1 MRTLVW
7 KIFVSFWIVQAL
19 FFSMVAILYGTF
31 RGQPPGLYAATG
43 VVAFCER
50 NAVQTYERSGSAALD
65 AYLSDLQLSSGIQM
79 FIVDFRGNELST
91 KPIPREQ
98 MVLLKRVLQNGKPE
112 YLDGSPGLIMAE
124 PIVRSV
130 RDGYA
135 VAVILPRGIP
145 GPERSVA
152 HLLRDLALGILIS
165 GIVCFMLARYLTA
178 PISRLRVAAQQ
189 ISKGNLAAR
198 AGKPTDK
205 RGDEI
210 GHLVGDF
217 DRMAA
222 QLESLVH
229 AQKRLIS
236 DVSHELRSPLT
247 RMNLALELI
256 RKVDH
261 PGVATAIERLE
272 RETDRL
278 NVMIGKLLVL
288 SRFEAEGQIVE
299 KADLPLQDL
308 LREVVTDADYEARN
322 LQRRVVLREVEP
334 CQVYGNA
341 EMLRSAFENVIRNAI
356 RHTAIGSDIDVLLSI
371 RTAREGSV
379 AQIKVRD
386 HGPGVPSISLE
397 DLFRPFYR
405 LDDSRERK
413 TGGVGL
419 GLAIAKQAVVLHGGE
434 VRAVNVPGGGLEVQF
449 TLPVVFSSQSVSKL

>member
-1 MRTLVW
+1 MQTLVW

-19 FFSMVAILYGTF
+19 FFSMAAILYGTF
-31 RGQPPGLYAATG
+31 RPQPPGLYAAIG
-43 VVAFCER
+43 LVAFCER

-79 FIVDFRGNELST
+79 FLVDSSGHQLST

-98 MVLLKRVLQNGKPE
+98 MALLKRVLQSGKLE

-135 VAVILPRGIP
+135 AAVILPRGIP

-152 HLLRDLALGILIS
+152 HLVRDLGLGILIS
-165 GIVCFMLARYLTA
+165 GIVCFVLARYLTA

-189 ISKGNLAAR
+189 ISKGDLAAR

-278 NVMIGKLLVL
+278 NAMIGKLLVL

-322 LQRRVVLREVEP
+322 LQRRVVFREVEP
-334 CQVYGNA
+334 CEVFGNA

-356 RHTAIGSDIDVLLSI
+356 RYTAIGSDIDVILSI

-379 AQIKVRD
+379 AQITVRD
-386 HGPGVPSISLE
+386 HGPGVPSTSLE

-419 GLAIAKQAVVLHGGE
+419 GLAIAKQAVVLHGGD
-434 VRAVNVPGGGLEVQF
+434 VRAVNVPGGGLEVQIS
-449 TLPVVFSSQSVSKL
+449 LPAVFSIQSVTKL